1 MAKDDLSTGFVRG
14 LVISD
19 RSFRIAVVVRVLAVS
34 TAVFVALLLSAEHA
48 AAQIRAEVSNSVT
61 VVQTSLPH
69 PAGND
74 DAIVVGFLGGFVH
87 RNDQHHPEIQL
98 IQQLRQEYS
107 TDNYFGLF
115 ENSKIDEAHSEILRH
130 LRLRDAKSPAE
141 RNQQVPRII
150 LFGHSW
156 GASAVVRLARKLDRD
171 GIPVALTIQVDS
183 VAKPFSDDR
192 VIPPNVM
199 QAVNFYQTH
208 GLIHGQFGIIAADPS
223 RTRIIGNFRV
233 DYKTEPAPCR
243 NFSWYSRVF
252 TKAHIEIE
260 CDPEL
265 WLQVKTLISGYLP
278 NTSMAQ
284 SEVEPDDARIQVPIS
299 EDKSSRSAHWKIFN
313 R

>member
-1 MAKDDLSTGFVRG
+1 
-14 LVISD
+14 VISD

-34 TAVFVALLLSAEHA
+34 TAVFVALLTSGEYA

-61 VVQTSLPH
+61 VVQTSVPH
-69 PAGND
+69 PAGTD
-74 DAIVVGFLGGFVH
+74 DVIVVGFLGGFVH
-87 RNDQHHPEIQL
+87 RNDRHHPEIQL

-141 RNQQVPRII
+141 RNQRVPRII

-156 GASAVVRLARKLDRD
+156 GASAVVRLARQLNRD

-183 VAKPFSDDR
+183 VAKPFSNDR

-208 GLIHGQFGIIAADPS
+208 SLIHGRSEIVAAD
-223 RTRIIGNFRV
+223 THGTKILGNVRV

-243 NFSWYSRVF
+243 NFTWYSRVF
-252 TKAHIEIE
+252 TKGHIEIE

-278 NTSMAQ
+278 NTSEAQ
-284 SEVEPDDARIQVPIS
+284 NEAEPNDARIQVPIS
-299 EDKSSRSAHWKIFN
+299 EGKSSRTAQ
-313 R
+313 